1 MLKVESVIKRVPRC
15 EDCYFLKT
23 SLFIYLRFIKCI
35 RVSEEVLLHLLLCDE
50 NFPVADWAPQPG
62 MKRDPCQ
69 RLKVSLFKAPRGS
82 WPVPSALQ
90 NCANPAGWKLS
101 QLLSVYTSVSPFTSR
116 CHLCDFSFPFCAKS
130 LWGQDQ

>member
-1 MLKVESVIKRVPRC
+1 MKIVIFSR
-15 EDCYFLKT
+15 
-23 SLFIYLRFIKCI
+23 
-35 RVSEEVLLHLLLCDE
+35 LLCLFTYALLSASE
-50 NFPVADWAPQPG
+50 SQRRSCCIFCCVMKTALNFPVADWAPQPG